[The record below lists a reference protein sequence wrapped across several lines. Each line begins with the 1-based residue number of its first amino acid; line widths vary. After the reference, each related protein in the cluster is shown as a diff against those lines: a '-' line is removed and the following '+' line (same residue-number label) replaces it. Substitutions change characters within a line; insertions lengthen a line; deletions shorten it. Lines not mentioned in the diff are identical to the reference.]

1 MPLKTLHLYCRV
13 VDNFG
18 DAGVC
23 WRLAR
28 QLPREHT
35 LAVTLWI
42 DRPEVL
48 ARLVAEGKTF
58 N

>member
-1 MPLKTLHLYCRV
+1 MSKSESLMRWDIFCQI

-28 QLPREHT
+28 S
-35 LAVTLWI
+35 LAI
-42 DRPEVL
+42 RH
-48 ARLVAEGKTF
+48 KQ
-58 N
+58 

>member
-1 MPLKTLHLYCRV
+1 MRWDIFCQI

-28 QLPREHT
+28 SLAIRHKQAVRLFCNDLPTLNLLVSGQLPMRG
-35 LAVTLWI
+35 L
-42 DRPEVL
+42 
-48 ARLVAEGKTF
+48 
-58 N
+58 